1 MVQIKKRPVPQDL
14 SQLSMLHPVL
24 RRIYAA
30 RGVTQPQ
37 DIDTDLKRLL
47 PFDSLMGIDK
57 AVARIELALRDKQHI
72 MIVGDFDADGATST
86 TLAVSALRKMGAKHV
101 SFLVPNR
108 FVYGYGLTPP
118 LVDLAATTHPKLLI
132 TVDNGISSVE
142 GVLHANSLGM
152 DVVITDHHL
161 PGEQLPDA
169 CAIVNPNQVGDAF
182 PSKCMAGVG
191 VIFYVMLALRR
202 RLQDSGWFNESQI
215 ECPNMA
221 QFLDLVALGTV
232 ADVVPLDSHNRI
244 LVAQGIR
251 RVRQG
256 LVRPGIQA
264 LIEVALKTMR
274 HLRASDFGFAI
285 APRLNAAGRLDDM
298 SVGISCLLSE
308 TYSEAQVLAAQL
320 DQLNDERRLIE
331 QDMRMQAN
339 LALQA
344 ITQQFNHTHLP
355 AGLCLQDP
363 SWHQGVIG
371 ILAGRLKE
379 MHHRPVFIFAKV
391 SDTEL
396 KGSGRSV
403 SEVNIRDVLAQI
415 NQDNPGLMGK
425 FGGHAMAAG
434 MSLHPNQFEAFKT
447 CFEVEVAKHLPIEK
461 CQGEL
466 LVDGPLEADYLT
478 LEIAKLIQDA
488 GPWGQQFPEP
498 LFEGQFHIIQQRRV
512 GQKHLKLT
520 LKPQGSERLIDAIA
534 FNVNVD
540 LWPNERIRSL
550 YAVYALD
557 VNVYQGI
564 ERLQLIVH
572 YFEPASAQVACV

>member
-1 MVQIKKRPVPQDL
+1 MVQIKKRAVPQDL
-14 SQLSMLHPVL
+14 SHLASLHPLL

-30 RGVTQPQ
+30 RGVRHLQ

-57 AVARIELALRDKQHI
+57 AVRRIEQALREKQHI
-72 MIVGDFDADGATST
+72 MIISDFDADGATST
-86 TLAVSALRKMGAKHV
+86 AVAVSALKTMGAGHV
-101 SFLVPNR
+101 TFLVPNR
-108 FVYGYGLTPP
+108 FIYGYGLTPP
-118 LVDLAATTHPKLLI
+118 LVDLAAKSNPNLLI
-132 TVDNGISSVE
+132 TVDNGISSIE
-142 GVLHANSLGM
+142 GVAHANSLGM
-152 DVVITDHHL
+152 DVLITDHHL

-169 CAIVNPNQVGDAF
+169 YAIVNPNQVGDEF

-202 RLQDSGWFNESQI
+202 HLQDAGWFIEKQI
-215 ECPNMA
+215 DCPNMA
-221 QFLDLVALGTV
+221 QFLDLVALGTF

-244 LVAQGIR
+244 LIAQGIR
-251 RVRQG
+251 RIRQG

-274 HLRASDFGFAI
+274 HLRASDLGFAI

-308 TYSEAQVLAAQL
+308 TFEEAHTLAAQL
-320 DQLNDERRLIE
+320 DQLNNERRLIE
-331 QDMRMQAN
+331 QDMRLEANQA
-339 LALQA
+339 LHA

-355 AGLCLQDP
+355 AVLCLKDP

-379 MHHRPVFIFAKV
+379 MHHRPVFIFAEV

-403 SEVNIRDVLAQI
+403 SEVNIRDVLAQL
-415 NQDNPGLMGK
+415 NQDHPTLINK

-434 MSLHPNQFEAFKT
+434 VSLHPAQFDAFKKY
-447 CFEVEVAKHLPIEK
+447 FEIEVAKHLSPEK

-466 LVDGPLEADYLT
+466 WVDVRLGPRGLL
-478 LEIAKLIQDA
+478 
-488 GPWGQQFPEP
+488 
-498 LFEGQFHIIQQRRV
+498 
-512 GQKHLKLT
+512 
-520 LKPQGSERLIDAIA
+520 
-534 FNVNVD
+534 
-540 LWPNERIRSL
+540 
-550 YAVYALD
+550 
-557 VNVYQGI
+557 
-564 ERLQLIVH
+564 
-572 YFEPASAQVACV
+572 